1 MKIKHPKIPQS
12 AMMEVKSFIHSL
24 EETDDILESLYG
36 AIDFMKQKYE
46 SLKNDPN
53 TNNEVLIN
61 LNKKLQAFVNEFLL
75 RQEEREAQ
83 TSIDRTNQEISTKTN
98 NALGFKTPSVAA

>member
-1 MKIKHPKIPQS
+1 MEIKHPKIPRS
-12 AMMEVKSFIHSL
+12 AMMEVESFIHSL
-24 EETDDILESLYG
+24 EETDDILESLYE

-46 SLKNDPN
+46 SLKDDPN

-83 TSIDRTNQEISTKTN
+83 TSTE
-98 NALGFKTPSVAA
+98 L